1 MRGVQHTQRAS
12 KPAPRRYGSEANPVR
27 GALPNQDTPEAING
41 RPFGE
46 LLAEA
51 FPKLPPAP
59 SSASGGLF
67 RSLRRFLTPKQTA
80 RADFLD
86 AQVAYLSAIGR
97 RDTRG
102 QRIAG
107 KALVEAGKRRL
118 MVGA

>member
-1 MRGVQHTQRAS
+1 MI
-12 KPAPRRYGSEANPVR
+12 RRFSDLPR
-27 GALPNQDTPEAING
+27 GAL
-41 RPFGE
+41 
-46 LLAEA
+46 
-51 FPKLPPAP
+51 PKLPPAP
-59 SSASGGLF
+59 SSASGGFF
-67 RSLRRFLTPKQTA
+67 RSLRRLLTPKQTA
-80 RADFLD
+80 RADLLD